1 MHSGTTLTDASRQWP
16 TPRTITGGPESA
28 ERKKELGRTA
38 SGGGDLQSE
47 AAQWPTPNASLMND
61 GEEPETF
68 FARQKKWAGT
78 YHNSTPLKISAKVH
92 GLQDL
97 KETGA
102 ASPNTSGLRLNPNF
116 VEWLMGFPEG
126 WTVCEPSAT
135 LSSRSKQHSRSD
147 SSSQGSN
154 NE

>member
-1 MHSGTTLTDASRQWP
+1 MHSGTMLTDAIRQWP
-16 TPRTITGGPESA
+16 TPRAITGGAESA

-47 AAQWPTPNASLMND
+47 AAQWATPITRDRKDGADPSDKTLTNAL
-61 GEEPETF
+61 F
-68 FARQKKWAGT
+68 
-78 YHNSTPLKISAKVH
+78 
-92 GLQDL
+92 GLQDP